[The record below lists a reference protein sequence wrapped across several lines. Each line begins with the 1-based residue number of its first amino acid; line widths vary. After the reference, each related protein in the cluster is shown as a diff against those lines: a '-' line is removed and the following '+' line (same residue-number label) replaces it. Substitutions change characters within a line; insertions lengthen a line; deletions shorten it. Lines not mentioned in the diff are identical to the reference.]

1 MENSMEIPQ
10 KTEKGTTIWFSN
22 STPRFTSS
30 KNRNTNSNWYMH
42 LNVHSSTAYHIE
54 DLEAI
59 QVSINRQIYKED
71 MVYRQCDIIQSLKI
85 IKICHLKQWTW
96 T

>member
-1 MENSMEIPQ
+1 
-10 KTEKGTTIWFSN
+10 
-22 STPRFTSS
+22 
-30 KNRNTNSNWYMH
+30 MH

-85 IKICHLKQWTW
+85 IKICHLKQ
-96 T
+96 